1 MHPQAPLHTGSG
13 GGPLRARGTGPPGA
27 APPRRTALAWP
38 RPSRQRQ
45 RRRAHPPRPSHAR
58 HCHRCAGPRLPAGPQ
73 GDRILSGMRG
83 ARGQKPDSCSPEN
96 DSDSSRSR
104 GHSGEAS
111 RAAQG
116 PSAGSQLHRLGSNWR
131 TQKPLLNERRKIP
144 REAPGETAAPIIP
157 PHTHMHARRTRAL
170 QSDSKLPGRA
180 GTPQGGTE
188 QDARLRVLPAP
199 PPVHAQH
206 CRRGPR
212 PSAQPL
218 LSGGCVPPPAARREG
233 LGKQREGDLSR
244 RPQRLQRRSECAR
257 AGHRRR
263 ACSARRLKQTAHR
276 NTAADGPSSDTAL
289 GVNYR
294 SSRGTCGG
302 GR

>member
-27 APPRRTALAWP
+27 APPRRTALAWA

-45 RRRAHPPRPSHAR
+45 RCRAHPPRPSHAR

-157 PHTHMHARRTRAL
+157 PHTHTCTHAARAL
-170 QSDSKLPGRA
+170 CNQTANSQAGPALPRA
-180 GTPQGGTE
+180 
-188 QDARLRVLPAP
+188 AP
-199 PPVHAQH
+199 SRTHGCEC
-206 CRRGPR
+206 CRRHL
-212 PSAQPL
+212 PSTRSTA
-218 LSGGCVPPPAARREG
+218 GGARVP
-233 LGKQREGDLSR
+233 QLSR
-244 RPQRLQRRSECAR
+244 CCRGAVCLLLLQEGR
-257 AGHRRR
+257 GW
-263 ACSARRLKQTAHR
+263 
-276 NTAADGPSSDTAL
+276 GSS
-289 GVNYR
+289 VK
-294 SSRGTCGG
+294 GT
-302 GR
+302 

>member
-27 APPRRTALAWP
+27 APPRRTALAWA

-58 HCHRCAGPRLPAGPQ
+58 HCHGCAGPRLPAGPQ

-157 PHTHMHARRTRAL
+157 PHTHTCTHAARAL
-170 QSDSKLPGRA
+170 CNQTANSQAGPALRHSPGR
-180 GTPQGGTE
+180 
-188 QDARLRVLPAP
+188 
-199 PPVHAQH
+199 H
-206 CRRGPR
+206 
-212 PSAQPL
+212 
-218 LSGGCVPPPAARREG
+218 
-233 LGKQREGDLSR
+233 
-244 RPQRLQRRSECAR
+244 R
-257 AGHRRR
+257 AGR
-263 ACSARRLKQTAHR
+263 
-276 NTAADGPSSDTAL
+276 TAASAAGATSRPRAALQAGPASLSSAAAVGGL
-289 GVNYR
+289 CA
-294 SSRGTCGG
+294 SSCCKKGG
-302 GR
+302 AGEAA